1 MSNVTTMDEGQ
12 ISSEKKGHPL
22 GFYVCTA
29 MFIFS
34 NFAYYGS
41 KTLLLLFLVTGIGQG
56 GLGIENAKGAVIAAN
71 LVAYGALT
79 PIVGGIISDR
89 WIGARYTVFLGALI
103 TGIGYMIGYGAESV
117 TTVHIMIYVVA
128 IGSGLYK
135 GNIPALIGKL
145 YDDKS
150 QLDSAFTLQYSLANI
165 GGFVGSLLTG
175 YLYLNTFAKDGILGF
190 RQCFLISGI
199 TMVVASIFFATV
211 GWKTLGDIGKEPFE
225 KDKDKK
231 DQKLQTEENS
241 SGDNNLSQLEKNR
254 VKAIILVSLLSVLF
268 WTFWYQSGSTLIFY
282 MTEKVDMTI
291 GKVDIAP
298 SWVDTT
304 LNSLLCIGLG
314 PVFAYIWGRLANRPK
329 GDLNMFE
336 KVALGFFFLG
346 LGFMMI
352 VLAEVTRQMTSTG
365 LASIS
370 WMIMFA
376 IFTAIGEMCFSPLGS
391 SFVSKFAPAKYTSML
406 MGVWTFATFLSSK
419 IMGYVQGVVEKF
431 GTMQVF
437 TAIPILL
444 FLSAFLLFANNK
456 KLNSLVTGE
465 NL

>member
-298 SWVDTT
+298 SWV
-304 LNSLLCIGLG
+304 
-314 PVFAYIWGRLANRPK
+314 NR
-329 GDLNMFE
+329 
-336 KVALGFFFLG
+336 
-346 LGFMMI
+346 
-352 VLAEVTRQMTSTG
+352 
-365 LASIS
+365 
-370 WMIMFA
+370 
-376 IFTAIGEMCFSPLGS
+376 
-391 SFVSKFAPAKYTSML
+391 
-406 MGVWTFATFLSSK
+406 
-419 IMGYVQGVVEKF
+419 
-431 GTMQVF
+431 
-437 TAIPILL
+437 
-444 FLSAFLLFANNK
+444 
-456 KLNSLVTGE
+456 
-465 NL
+465 